1 MKWSNNAIRLRSV
14 WLLVPV
20 FLILAKPTTKLM
32 LAGAVLAVI
41 GGLIRAWAA
50 CTIRKNRVLTTTGP
64 YAYTRN
70 PLYLGSFLV
79 GLGVVVGSGS
89 LWLLALFLVFFTVVY
104 TRTMR
109 AEERHLEELFGEEF
123 RRYAASVPLFIPGL
137 RRYRGGSAQ
146 ETLFDPRRYFGH
158 REWELALGL
167 TLAFLALWGKL
178 EWF

>member
-1 MKWSNNAIRLRSV
+1 MKWSPNVIRLRAV
-14 WLLVPV
+14 WFLVPV
-20 FLILAKPTTKLM
+20 FLVLAEPTWRLM
-32 LAGAVLAVI
+32 LIGGGLAVI
-41 GGLIRAWAA
+41 GGVIRAWAA

-89 LWLLALFLVFFTVVY
+89 YWLLALFLAFFTVVY
-104 TRTMR
+104 HRTMR
-109 AEERHLEELFGEEF
+109 AEERHLEELFGEDF
-123 RRYAASVPLFIPGL
+123 RRYAAAVPLFIPGL
-137 RRYRGGSAQ
+137 RRYHCGDSQGP
-146 ETLFDPRRYFGH
+146 LFELRRYFGN